1 MRQSSFNNGWKFYKG
16 DAPGAEASSFDDRE
30 WSLVTLPHDWSI
42 EGPFDPQWASAT
54 GFLPGGIGWYRK
66 AFTLPSVELSRR
78 VFLHFDGV
86 YCNGEVWINGHALGK
101 RPNGFASFR
110 HDLTPFLR
118 PDGKNVVAVR
128 ADHTQF
134 ADARWYTG
142 SGINRNVWL
151 FESHPIHVKQWGV
164 FASTPIVCADHAEV
178 RVTVEVQNQSDMN
191 ADVQLEHA
199 LYDGDGTLVA
209 ESTAPLFVPAEGEQ
223 TAACQLAVTQPRLWS
238 VDQPN
243 LYRLRTTVRRDG
255 EAVDEEDTVIGL
267 RTFHFDADTGF
278 FLNGQSL
285 KWKGVCLHDDAGALG
300 TAVPPKVWERRLRT
314 LKAAGVNAV
323 RMAHNPHAPELY
335 DLCDRLGLMVQDEA
349 FDEWEM
355 GKRKWKDGWNVG
367 VAGTDGPHEHFT
379 AWGEA
384 DLRDMVLRD
393 RNHPSILTWSIGNE
407 IDYPNDPYTH
417 EVLDMGNNPQIYGRG
432 HEPSAPHADRLGVIA
447 RRLVEIVKALDPTR
461 PVTAAL
467 AAASV
472 SNLTGFAEALD
483 VVGYNYQ
490 EFRYPDDHTRAP
502 GRILYGSENGHGWEQ
517 WAAVVDSP
525 FISGQFLWTGIDYLG
540 EAGQWPSHGSGPG
553 LLDLAGLPKP
563 LYHFRR
569 SLWTTEP
576 MVSLGVSTP
585 ERWSPRNAH
594 PVWAGEEGEMR
605 RVGGFT
611 NCALAELLLNGRSL
625 GVKAPDSDGGHVVW
639 WDVPYESGMLTLN
652 GLDVGHRVAATDDL
666 KTSGPAYQLL
676 VESDALTLA
685 ADGLEL
691 AHVLVTVVDEAGTAV
706 FDADHEVTWTVTGP
720 ARLLGLENGNHTRS
734 EEYRIA
740 SRSVFHGRQLGY
752 VQSTKTLGAI
762 TITLTAPGLQPAS
775 LVLNAETLAS
785 A

>member
-1 MRQSSFNNGWKFYKG
+1 MRQTSFNSGWKFHKG
-16 DAPGAEASSFDDRE
+16 DAPNAEASAFDDRE
-30 WSLVTLPHDWSI
+30 WRGVTLPHDWSI

-54 GFLPGGIGWYRK
+54 GFLPGGVGWYRK
-66 AFTLPSVELSRR
+66 TFTLPLSAPVRR

-118 PDGKNVVAVR
+118 PDGENVVAVK

-142 SGINRNVWL
+142 SGINRNVWM
-151 FESHPIHVKQWGV
+151 FEADSVHVKQWGV
-164 FASTPIVCADHAEV
+164 FATTPVVRPDYAEV
-178 RVTVEVQNQSDMN
+178 RVSVDVQNQSDAY
-191 ADVQLEHA
+191 ADVQVEHA
-199 LYDGDGTLVA
+199 LYDGEGALVA
-209 ESTAPLFVPAEGEQ
+209 EAATPLSVPEQGEQ
-223 TAACQLAVTQPRLWS
+223 TASGLLPVPQPRLWS

-243 LYRLRTTVRRDG
+243 LYRLHTIIRRDG
-255 EAVDEEDTVIGL
+255 EAVDEEDTIVGL
-267 RTFHFDADTGF
+267 RAFHFDADRGF
-278 FLNGQSL
+278 FLNGQPL

-300 TAVPPKVWERRLRT
+300 TAVPPKVWERCLRT

-349 FDEWEM
+349 FDEWEL

-367 VAGTDGPHEHFT
+367 VAGVGGPYEHF
-379 AWGEA
+379 AEWGEA

-393 RNHPSILTWSIGNE
+393 RNHPSLLTWSIGNE

-417 EVLDMGNNPQIYGRG
+417 EILDMGSNPQIYGRG
-432 HEPSAPHADRLGVIA
+432 HEPSAPHADRLGVVA
-447 RRLVEIVKALDPTR
+447 RRLADIVRTLDPTR

-472 SNLTGFAEALD
+472 SNETGFAEALN

-490 EFRYPDDHTRAP
+490 EFRYPDDHARYP
-502 GRILYGSENGHGWEQ
+502 SRVLYGSENGHGWEQ
-517 WAAVVDSP
+517 WAAVADNP
-525 FISGQFLWTGIDYLG
+525 YLSGQFLWTGIDYLG
-540 EAGQWPSHGSGPG
+540 EARQWPSHGNGSG

-576 MVSLGVSTP
+576 MVALGVSTP
-585 ERWSPRNAH
+585 EQWSPRDAH
-594 PVWAGEEGEMR
+594 PVWAGTPGEMR

-611 NCALAELLLNGRSL
+611 NCGLAELFLNGRSL
-625 GVKAPDSDGGHVVW
+625 GAKVPEGDGGHVVW
-639 WDVPYESGMLTLN
+639 WDVPYESGTLTLN
-652 GLDVGHRVAATDDL
+652 GLDDAGRVVAADSL
-666 KTSGPAYQLL
+666 KTSGPARRL
-676 VESDALTLA
+676 VVEAESVTLA
-685 ADGLEL
+685 ADALDL
-691 AHVLVTVVDEAGTAV
+691 AHVLVTVVDEDGTPV
-706 FDADHEVTWTVTGP
+706 FDADSEVTWTVTGP
-720 ARLLGLENGNHTRS
+720 ARLLGLENGNHSRH
-734 EEYRIA
+734 EEYGTGK
-740 SRSVFHGRQLGY
+740 RSAYHGRLLGY
-752 VQSTKTLGAI
+752 VQSVKTPGEI
-762 TITLTAPGLQPAS
+762 TVTVNGPGLQGAM
-775 LVLNAETLAS
+775 LVLVVH
-785 A
+785 

>member
-1 MRQSSFNNGWKFYKG
+1 MRQTSFNDGWKFYKG
-16 DAPGAEASSFDDRE
+16 DVPNAEAPAFNDYDWRG
-30 WSLVTLPHDWSI
+30 VTLPHDWSI

-54 GFLPGGIGWYRK
+54 GFLPGGVGWYRK
-66 AFTLPSVELSRR
+66 AFTLPSYLPPRR

-86 YCNGEVWINGHALGK
+86 YCNGEVWINGHYLGK

-118 PDGKNVVAVR
+118 PGGENVVAVKV
-128 ADHTQF
+128 DHTQF

-151 FESHPIHVKQWGV
+151 LDSDPVHVKQWGI
-164 FASTPIVCADHAEV
+164 FATAPVVRPDYAEACV
-178 RVTVEVQNQSDMN
+178 SVDVQNEGDSD
-191 ADVQLEHA
+191 ADVQVEHA
-199 LYDGDGTLVA
+199 LYDGEGMLVA
-209 ESTAPLFVPAEGEQ
+209 ETATPLFVPAQGEQ
-223 TAACQLAVTQPRLWS
+223 TAACQLAITQPRLWS
-238 VDQPN
+238 VEQPN
-243 LYRLRTTVRRDG
+243 LYRLHTVIRRNG
-255 EAVDEEDTVIGL
+255 EIVDEEDTTIGL
-267 RTFHFDADTGF
+267 RAFRFDADQGF
-278 FLNGQSL
+278 FLNSQPL

-349 FDEWEM
+349 FDEWEL

-367 VAGTDGPHEHFT
+367 VAGTDGPHEHF
-379 AWGEA
+379 AEWGEA

-417 EVLDMGNNPQIYGRG
+417 EVLDTGSNPQIYGHG
-432 HEPSAPHADRLGVIA
+432 YEPRLPHADRLGVIA

-490 EFRYPDDHTRAP
+490 EYRYPDDHVRTP
-502 GRILYGSENGHGWEQ
+502 GRVLYGSENGHGWEQ
-517 WAAVVDSP
+517 WAAVADNP

-540 EAGQWPSHGSGPG
+540 EAGTWPSHGNGSG

-576 MVSLGVSTP
+576 MAYLGVSTP
-585 ERWSPRNAH
+585 DQWSSRNAH
-594 PVWAGEEGEMR
+594 PVWAGTPGEVR

-611 NCALAELLLNGRSL
+611 NCASAELFLNGRSL
-625 GVKAPDSDGGHVVW
+625 GAKAQEGDGGHVVW
-639 WDVPYESGMLTLN
+639 WDVHYESGTLTLN
-652 GLDVGHRVAATDDL
+652 GLDVGGDVVAEDSL
-666 KTSGPAYQLL
+666 KTSGPAHRLL
-676 VESDALTLA
+676 VEADALTLA
-685 ADGLEL
+685 ADGLDL
-691 AHVLVTVVDEAGTAV
+691 AHVLVTVVDEDGIPV
-706 FDADHEVTWTVTGP
+706 FDADHEITWAVTGP
-720 ARLLGLENGNHTRS
+720 ARLLGVENGDHARH
-734 EEYRIA
+734 EEYGGDK
-740 SRSVFHGRQLGY
+740 RSVFHGRLLGY
-752 VQSTKTLGAI
+752 VQSLKTPGEI
-762 TITLTAPGLQPAS
+762 TVTLTAPSLQAAS
-775 LVLNAETLAS
+775 LVLQVA
-785 A
+785 

>member
-1 MRQSSFNNGWKFYKG
+1 MRQTSFNDGWKFYKG
-16 DAPGAEASSFDDRE
+16 DVPNAEAPAFNDYDWRGM
-30 WSLVTLPHDWSI
+30 TLPHDWSV
-42 EGPFDPQWASAT
+42 EGPFDPKWASAT
-54 GFLPGGIGWYRK
+54 GFLPGGVGWYRK
-66 AFTLPSVELSRR
+66 TFALPPSESARR
-78 VFLHFDGV
+78 IFLHFDGV
-86 YCNGEVWINGHALGK
+86 YCNGEVWINGHYLGK

-118 PDGKNVVAVR
+118 PDVENVVAVKV
-128 ADHTQF
+128 DHTQF

-151 FESHPIHVKQWGV
+151 LDSDPIHVKQWGV
-164 FASTPIVCADHAEV
+164 FAPTPIVRADYAEV
-178 RVTVEVQNQSDMN
+178 CASAVVQNQSDAD
-191 ADVQLEHA
+191 ADVQVEHT
-199 LYDGDGTLVA
+199 LYDGDGTTVA
-209 ESTAPLFVPAEGEQ
+209 ETITPLFVPAQGEQ
-223 TAACQLAVTQPRLWS
+223 AAACQLTVTQPRLWS

-243 LYRLRTTVRRDG
+243 LYHLHTVIRRNG
-255 EAVDEEDTVIGL
+255 EIVDEEDTTIGL

-278 FLNGQSL
+278 FLNGQPL

-349 FDEWEM
+349 FDEWEL

-367 VAGTDGPHEHFT
+367 EAGTDGPHEHF
-379 AWGEA
+379 AEWGET

-417 EVLDMGNNPQIYGRG
+417 EVLDTGNNPQIYGHG
-432 HEPSAPHADRLGVIA
+432 YEPRLPHADRLGVTA
-447 RRLVEIVKALDPTR
+447 RRLADIVKALDPTR

-467 AAASV
+467 AATSV

-490 EFRYPDDHTRAP
+490 EYRYPDDHALLP
-502 GRILYGSENGHGWEQ
+502 GRVLYGSENGHGWEQ
-517 WAAVVDSP
+517 WAAVADNS

-540 EAGQWPSHGSGPG
+540 EAGTWPSHGNGSG

-576 MVSLGVSTP
+576 MIYLGVSTP
-585 ERWSPRNAH
+585 DQWSNRNAH
-594 PVWAGEEGEMR
+594 PVWAGTAGEFR
-605 RVGGFT
+605 RAGGFT
-611 NCALAELLLNGRSL
+611 NCALAELFLNGRSL
-625 GVKAPDSDGGHVVW
+625 GVKAPEGDGGHVVW
-639 WDVPYESGMLTLN
+639 WDVPYESGTLTLK
-652 GLDVGHRVAATDDL
+652 GLDGGGSVAAGDSL
-666 KTSGPAYQLL
+666 KTSGPPYRLL
-676 VESDALTLA
+676 VEADDLTLA
-685 ADGLEL
+685 ADGLDL
-691 AHVLVTVVDEAGTAV
+691 THVLVTVVDEDGTPV
-706 FDADHEVTWTVTGP
+706 FDADAVLTWTITGP
-720 ARLLGLENGNHTRS
+720 ARLLGLENGNHARH
-734 EEYRIA
+734 EEYGVEK
-740 SRSVFHGRQLGY
+740 RSVYHGRLLGC
-752 VQSTKTLGAI
+752 VQSLKTPGEI
-762 TITLTAPGLQPAS
+762 TVTLTAPGLQAAS
-775 LVLNAETLAS
+775 LILEAV
-785 A
+785 